1 MSTLFF
7 NNKKILLIKRVLAEA
22 SFFAKSYVGCKHFI
36 GKSKSFIPLAN
47 FSTRV
52 VSTRRNR
59 LCPSSKSACYLSDC
73 QLFWRVHCQVT
84 NYILLL
90 QK

>member
-1 MSTLFF
+1 M
-7 NNKKILLIKRVLAEA
+7 AEA
-22 SFFAKSYVGCKHFI
+22 SILAKSYVGCKHFI
-36 GKSKSFIPLAN
+36 GKSTSFIPLAN

-52 VSTRRNR
+52 VSMRHNR

-73 QLFWRVHCQVT
+73 QLFWTLYCQVT